1 MMNAGKYVGCIS
13 FDLHPAATAIAL
25 LTAPKFPVDELLV
38 HLKAGGQARQKGH
51 QSLSVRLPRCEVPK
65 HKRLI
70 LNDSG
75 QEFGLRE
82 RRKSTLLIVTA
93 NGCACTIG
101 QSSSTKA
108 APASRHGVCH
118 FPNLSGRGGI
128 VYLDE
133 QATSETAA
141 ESKIRCVIADDHA
154 LVRQGIRRLLQDE
167 NDVEVI
173 GEAGDAAEA
182 LKSVMELRP
191 DILLMDVGMPGFSS
205 FEAARIIQRDLP
217 GTRVVFL
224 TMHEDQD
231 YVMQGLQAGASG
243 YLLKDT
249 PAAKLISVLRDVH
262 QGGKFVSPEVLG
274 GLIDNGK
281 LGQTPLRPAKSSL
294 TPREQ
299 EVMKLLAEGNT
310 VRKIAGMLGLSL
322 KTIEAHKFNLMRKL
336 DIHNKAELVHCAIR
350 RKIVKVP
357 AGF

>member
-1 MMNAGKYVGCIS
+1 
-13 FDLHPAATAIAL
+13 
-25 LTAPKFPVDELLV
+25 
-38 HLKAGGQARQKGH
+38 
-51 QSLSVRLPRCEVPK
+51 
-65 HKRLI
+65 
-70 LNDSG
+70 
-75 QEFGLRE
+75 
-82 RRKSTLLIVTA
+82 
-93 NGCACTIG
+93 
-101 QSSSTKA
+101 
-108 APASRHGVCH
+108 
-118 FPNLSGRGGI
+118 

-133 QATSETAA
+133 QATSETTAGA
-141 ESKIRCVIADDHA
+141 RIRCVIADDHA

-231 YVMQGLQAGASG
+231 YVMEGLQAGASG

-249 PAAKLISVLRDVH
+249 PAAKLISVLREVH

>member
-1 MMNAGKYVGCIS
+1 M
-13 FDLHPAATAIAL
+13 
-25 LTAPKFPVDELLV
+25 
-38 HLKAGGQARQKGH
+38 
-51 QSLSVRLPRCEVPK
+51 
-65 HKRLI
+65 
-70 LNDSG
+70 
-75 QEFGLRE
+75 
-82 RRKSTLLIVTA
+82 
-93 NGCACTIG
+93 
-101 QSSSTKA
+101 
-108 APASRHGVCH
+108 
-118 FPNLSGRGGI
+118 
-128 VYLDE
+128 YLDE
-133 QATSETAA
+133 QTTSETTAGL
-141 ESKIRCVIADDHA
+141 KIRCVIADDHA

-167 NDVEVI
+167 SDVEVI

-217 GTRVVFL
+217 ATRVVFL

-249 PAAKLISVLRDVH
+249 PAAKLISVLREVH

>member
-1 MMNAGKYVGCIS
+1 M
-13 FDLHPAATAIAL
+13 
-25 LTAPKFPVDELLV
+25 
-38 HLKAGGQARQKGH
+38 
-51 QSLSVRLPRCEVPK
+51 
-65 HKRLI
+65 
-70 LNDSG
+70 
-75 QEFGLRE
+75 
-82 RRKSTLLIVTA
+82 
-93 NGCACTIG
+93 
-101 QSSSTKA
+101 
-108 APASRHGVCH
+108 
-118 FPNLSGRGGI
+118 
-128 VYLDE
+128 YLDE